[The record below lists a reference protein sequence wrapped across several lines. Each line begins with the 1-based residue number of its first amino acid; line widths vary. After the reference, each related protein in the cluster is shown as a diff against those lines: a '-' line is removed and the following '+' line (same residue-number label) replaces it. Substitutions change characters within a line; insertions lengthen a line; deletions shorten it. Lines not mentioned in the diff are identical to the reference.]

1 MNPYDFIKNNKNNY
15 LTLED
20 ISKYKEGDIIVVIW
34 DSNWE
39 EYDWWEN
46 IKPGKYT
53 PEDFFQSNR
62 CKITIN
68 SPDKLQWN
76 IDIFGKHPFH
86 FNVED
91 YSKQNNMGTYR
102 SWVELSDD
110 GYIDIDCEL
119 LKTGKK
125 IPKGW
130 KAWYEHHSK
139 FPKTTC
145 IGWRGPIMLWNKLKE
160 SQDFIFTDKK
170 PYGKKEEESQWKH
183 INVENDVENSI
194 K

>member
-1 MNPYDFIKNNKNNY
+1 MNPYDFIENNKNNY

-20 ISKYKEGDIIVVIW
+20 ISKYKEGDVIDVVIW
-34 DSNWE
+34 DNNWE

-76 IDIFGKHPFH
+76 IDTFGEHPFY

-91 YSKQNNMGTYR
+91 YSKQNKMGTYR
-102 SWVELSDD
+102 SWVEVGDD
-110 GYIDIDCEL
+110 GYIDINCEL
-119 LKTGKK
+119 LKVVKKFLKDGKHGMN
-125 IPKGW
+125 IIVN
-130 KAWYEHHSK
+130 
-139 FPKTTC
+139 F
-145 IGWRGPIMLWNKLKE
+145 LKQHV
-160 SQDFIFTDKK
+160 QD
-170 PYGKKEEESQWKH
+170 GEAQ
-183 INVENDVENSI
+183 
-194 K
+194 